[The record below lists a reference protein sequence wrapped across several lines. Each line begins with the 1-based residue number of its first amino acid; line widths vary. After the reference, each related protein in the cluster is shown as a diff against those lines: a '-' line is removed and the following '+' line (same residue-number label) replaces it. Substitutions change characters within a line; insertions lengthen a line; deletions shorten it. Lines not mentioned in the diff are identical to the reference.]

1 MMQISIVGCGYVGL
15 VSGVCLAEKGHTVVC
30 VDVDQLKVDR
40 INRGEPPIHE
50 SGLEDLLRRNLNHA
64 FRATTDLREAVLN
77 TDLTIIAV
85 GTPFAGD
92 EIDLRFIRQTAL
104 QIGAVLKEKAA
115 YHVVLVKST
124 VVPGTTDDV
133 VTPLLEKASAKKAGR
148 DFGVGMNPEFLR
160 EGDAVQDFLSPDRI
174 VMGAID
180 GRTNGVLEELY
191 QPFHGVD
198 KLRTN
203 PRTAETIKYA
213 ANSLLATMI
222 SFSNEIGNLCAEIG
236 DVDVVDVMHGVHLDR
251 RLSPLLSD
259 GQRIEPRFLTY
270 LEAGCGF
277 GGSCF
282 PKDLKAL
289 ISFGRRAG
297 SSMRLLQAVVDI
309 NHSQPQ
315 RMLALL
321 GRHFSSLRDVRVA
334 VLGLAFKPGT
344 DDMRESPAIPI
355 VQELVRQRADVTAY
369 DPVITR
375 GDFNGPA
382 PNRYTNNLSEAVDN
396 AQAILLLT
404 RWPEFKNLP
413 ALLSNRSDPPL
424 VIDGRRLLDPAS
436 VGRYEGIGL
445 QASRPKKESGGLVK
459 ETENL

>member
-1 MMQISIVGCGYVGL
+1 MQISIVGCGYVGL

-30 VDVDQLKVDR
+30 ADVDQAKVDR

-50 SGLEDLLRRNLNHA
+50 SGLEDLLCRNLNHG

-92 EIDLRFIRQTAL
+92 EIDLRFIKEAAL
-104 QIGAVLKEKAA
+104 QIGAVLKEKSA

-133 VTPLLEKASAKKAGR
+133 VTPLLEKASAKRAGQ

-160 EGDAVQDFLSPDRI
+160 EGEAVDDFLSPDRI

-180 GRTNGVLEELY
+180 DRTATVLEDLY
-191 QPFHGVD
+191 APFRGVE

-222 SFSNEIGNLCAEIG
+222 SFSNEIGNLCAAIG
-236 DVDVVDVMHGVHLDR
+236 DVDVVNVMRGVHLDK
-251 RLSPLLSD
+251 RLSPILAD
-259 GQRIEPRFLTY
+259 GKRITPAFVTY

-289 ISFGRRAG
+289 IAFGEKAG
-297 SSMRLLQAVVDI
+297 SRMRLLEAVTEV
-309 NHSQPQ
+309 NRMQPQ
-315 RMLALL
+315 QVLMLL
-321 GRHFSSLRDVRVA
+321 RKHFPVLAGVRVA

-344 DDMRESPAIPI
+344 DDVRESPAIPI
-355 VQELVRQRADVTAY
+355 VSELVAQQALVTTY
-369 DPVITR
+369 DPVVKD
-375 GDFNGPA
+375 GDFNGVA
-382 PNRYTNNLSEAVDN
+382 PNRYTTNLSEAVDN

-404 RWPEFKNLP
+404 RWPEFKDLP
-413 ALLSNRSDPPL
+413 VLLSNRSEPPI
-424 VIDGRRLLDPAS
+424 VIDGRRLLDPTS
-436 VGRYEGIGL
+436 VARYEGIGL
-445 QASRPKKESGGLVK
+445 RASQPKEESGVL
-459 ETENL
+459 

>member
-1 MMQISIVGCGYVGL
+1 MSGWSRVYASPKKGTLSSAWTWTKPKSIASTAV
-15 VSGVCLAEKGHTVVC
+15 
-30 VDVDQLKVDR
+30 
-40 INRGEPPIHE
+40 NRRFMSPDSKTFCAGTSIT
-50 SGLEDLLRRNLNHA
+50 A
-64 FRATTDLREAVLN
+64 FRATADLREAVLN

-92 EIDLRFIRQTAL
+92 EIDLRFIKEAAL
-104 QIGAVLKEKAA
+104 QIGAVLKEKSA

-124 VVPGTTDDV
+124 VVPGTTEDV
-133 VTPLLEKASAKKAGR
+133 VMPLLENASAKKAGK

-160 EGDAVQDFLSPDRI
+160 EGEAVHDFLSPDRI

-180 GRTNGVLEELY
+180 DRTAGVLEDLY
-191 QPFHGVD
+191 RPFHGVD

-222 SFSNEIGNLCAEIG
+222 SFSNEIGNLCAAIG
-236 DVDVVDVMHGVHLDR
+236 DVDVVDVMRGVHLDKR
-251 RLSPLLSD
+251 FSPLLSD
-259 GQRIEPRFLTY
+259 GQRIEPKFLTY

-289 ISFGRRAG
+289 ISFGQRAG
-297 SSMRLLQAVVDI
+297 NSMRLLQAVVDI

-321 GRHFSSLRDVRVA
+321 GRHFPSLRGVRVA

-355 VQELVRQRADVTAY
+355 IQELVRQRADVTAY
-369 DPVITR
+369 DPVIKQ
-375 GDFNGPA
+375 GDFNGVA
-382 PNRYTNNLSEAVDN
+382 PNRYATTLSEADRRRSGDI
-396 AQAILLLT
+396 AAHPLAGIQGLAG
-404 RWPEFKNLP
+404 P
-413 ALLSNRSDPPL
+413 AF
-424 VIDGRRLLDPAS
+424 
-436 VGRYEGIGL
+436 
-445 QASRPKKESGGLVK
+445 ESK
-459 ETENL
+459 